1 MRWFVILAVSSVVI
15 GTSAVVLT
23 VVIFWQF
30 IFGIILALLLYTLLL
45 LRAECKVCP
54 EAKRPLM
61 KLRRQKEGVVQS
73 A

>member
-1 MRWFVILAVSSVVI
+1 MRIGIPKSYWRSFYSMRWFVILAVSSVVI

-54 EAKRPLM
+54 EAK
-61 KLRRQKEGVVQS
+61 
-73 A
+73 